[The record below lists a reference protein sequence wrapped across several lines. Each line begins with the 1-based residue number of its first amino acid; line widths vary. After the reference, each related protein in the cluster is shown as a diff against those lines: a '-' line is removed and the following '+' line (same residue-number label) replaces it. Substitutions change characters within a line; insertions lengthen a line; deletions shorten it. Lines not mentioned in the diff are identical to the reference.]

1 MASLPYATTVGA
13 KVGILAASVEQPST
27 NLFTNYNGV
36 GDARVG
42 YVIPPDC
49 DTVQTWEVARS
60 TSAAPMFFPPK
71 YVPELGRSFQDGGVL
86 RNNPTIVGLSEFS
99 ALTRDTRPDLIIN
112 LGTGSEPKP
121 ERQARFWHDSWPV
134 RLVRAYMSLMQ
145 GRSTWNDAAC
155 LVKRESRHIGHY
167 RLDIAL
173 ESEVCLD
180 DVSAMPLLRSVVLE
194 DTTLKE
200 TIEEIAERLFAVLF
214 YFELTSLPTPVD
226 SRYRI
231 EGRILCTRKAGDPA
245 VLQISQRL
253 RSSTLLINNKAT
265 EFQLEYDLYGN
276 IIVPLVFLADQ
287 SFSLEVRQADSGSS
301 FPLSGSP
308 YNTSTLVSRGG
319 LAAFFGTRSQKR
331 KADNDP
337 YERPSQRRRL
347 S

>member
-1 MASLPYATTVGA
+1 MDPHLILFGCLYSAQGIETALKGVFRHKKMT

-42 YVIPPDC
+42 YIIPPDC

-60 TSAAPMFFPPK
+60 TSAAPMYFPPK

-155 LVKRESRHIGHY
+155 LVKRESRHTGHY

-194 DTTLKE
+194 DTTFRCALLLFR
-200 TIEEIAERLFAVLF
+200 TDLPPDAGRL
-214 YFELTSLPTPVD
+214 PVPHRGTD
-226 SRYRI
+226 FVYTESGGPSR
-231 EGRILCTRKAGDPA
+231 TTDFPA
-245 VLQISQRL
+245 ASQ
-253 RSSTLLINNKAT
+253 
-265 EFQLEYDLYGN
+265 LY
-276 IIVPLVFLADQ
+276 ASHQ
-287 SFSLEVRQADSGSS
+287 Q
-301 FPLSGSP
+301 
-308 YNTSTLVSRGG
+308 
-319 LAAFFGTRSQKR
+319 
-331 KADNDP
+331 
-337 YERPSQRRRL
+337 
-347 S
+347 